1 MAGVLNGVKP
11 GDQLAE
17 IANRA
22 GGFEPVLRIWVVEA
36 VSATTCRAGHRSD
49 RASFYLS
56 TGKLISRTM
65 SSRVV
70 PYTSEVQA
78 EFDGLM
84 ADYPRR
90 LAWEKLKMHMERR
103 YVEARDALRRKIVEA
118 KTTEEVD
125 AIFEAVKAIGKDG
138 QP

>member
-22 GGFEPVLRIWVVEA
+22 GGFEPALRIWVVES
-36 VSATTCRAGHRSD
+36 VSATTCRAGRGSD

-70 PYTSEVQA
+70 PGVSMYIAARSRRGLPGRRSYTSA
-78 EFDGLM
+78 SG
-84 ADYPRR
+84 
-90 LAWEKLKMHMERR
+90 
-103 YVEARDALRRKIVEA
+103 
-118 KTTEEVD
+118 
-125 AIFEAVKAIGKDG
+125 
-138 QP
+138 

>member
-17 IANRA
+17 IRSHA
-22 GGFEPVLRIWVVEA
+22 GFAPLLKIWVVET
-36 VSATTCRAGHRSD
+36 VSTTTCRAGYRSD

-70 PYTSEVQA
+70 PYTSEVQT
-78 EFDGLM
+78 EFDEML
-84 ADYPRR
+84 AEHRQRR
-90 LAWEKLKMHMERR
+90 ARENLKMYMERR
-103 YVEARDALRRKIVEA
+103 YVEAHDALRRKIVGA

-138 QP
+138 